1 MGAPP
6 EIVVEPSAAQL
17 ADNVAARLVTT
28 LVAAQNVRPL
38 AYLVVTGGGILEEVM
53 RALHD
58 LPARDS
64 VDWRRVSLWW
74 GDERFVPADSDD
86 RNDKA
91 AFAALFDSVPLEDVN
106 VHRMPPS
113 GGQFGDDLDAAAES
127 YATELAAA
135 VPADQR
141 RDGDTDVPQFDV
153 VVLGIGPDGHC
164 ASLFPEHPA
173 TYEDQASVIAVRNS
187 PKPPPN
193 RISLG
198 FRALDAA
205 NDVWFVASGSGKA
218 EAVAMAHS
226 GAGRV
231 QVPSAGPK
239 GRHRT
244 LWLIDREAAAKL
256 PSNLYRPPLA

>member
-17 ADNVAARLVTT
+17 ADNVAARLVAT
-28 LVAAQNVRPL
+28 LVSAQSVRPL

-53 RALHD
+53 RALRD

-91 AFAALFDSVPLEDVN
+91 AFAALFGSVPLDPAN

-113 GGQFGDDLDAAAES
+113 GGQFGDDVEAAAES
-127 YATELAAA
+127 YAAELVAA

-141 RDGDTDVPQFDV
+141 RDGDTDIPPFDV

-173 TYEDQASVIAVRNS
+173 VYEEQASVVAVRNS

-205 NDVWFVASGSGKA
+205 NEVWFVASGTGKA

-244 LWLIDREAAAKL
+244 LWLLDRDAAAKL